1 MKKTLIHNLIKIAV
15 LTTIICFV
23 LNTSAG
29 LWLGL
34 IAGFF
39 FLQFA
44 IKIIL
49 SIIYT
54 FFWMGVVVVILV
66 SIL

>member
-39 FLQFA
+39 FLRFA